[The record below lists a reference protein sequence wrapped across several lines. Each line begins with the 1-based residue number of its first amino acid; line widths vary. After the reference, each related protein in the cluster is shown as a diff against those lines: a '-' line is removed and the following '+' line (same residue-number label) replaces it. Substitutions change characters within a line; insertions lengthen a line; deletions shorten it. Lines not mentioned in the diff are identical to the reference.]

1 METGQRR
8 ITPKQQRFVMEHL
21 INLTPPKWR
30 FKWVRRYIVK
40 AAGTISSASK
50 RLTPRPD
57 QQSGRG
63 VFSRVTAVSSNLSV
77 LSSLSSQ
84 IFEGRGLTL
93 LLGTV
98 SVSQYRAGRAGVQEV
113 GLHRATM
120 GL

>member
-1 METGQRR
+1 M
-8 ITPKQQRFVMEHL
+8 
-21 INLTPPKWR
+21 
-30 FKWVRRYIVK
+30 K

-57 QQSGRG
+57 CWSGRG

-93 LLGTV
+93 LLGLENLSPSLEGPKRDLRKT
-98 SVSQYRAGRAGVQEV
+98 
-113 GLHRATM
+113 L
-120 GL
+120 LC